1 MMIRTTL
8 TAAALAMLLVSP
20 AWADDDQDRGV
31 NDRYEHRYDR
41 NDRNDRK
48 DDRQDDS
55 RDDRWRD
62 DNDSN
67 RGRTDDDR
75 DGRRDDDRR
84 RHDDWRDHDNW
95 RRDGWRYD
103 RGRDDNNWSR
113 GRDRRYAPPDRYR
126 ADYGYRYGY
135 ELAWRDWD
143 RHGRHDRRWHRR
155 PESRYRFDFGYLSG
169 YEAGWR
175 DAEYYFGYGYR
186 PSYWSR
192 DPYGSWF
199 FSFSLSG

>member
-20 AWADDDQDRGV
+20 AWADDDQERGV
-31 NDRYEHRYDR
+31 NDRYEHRY
-41 NDRNDRK
+41 
-48 DDRQDDS
+48 
-55 RDDRWRD
+55 
-62 DNDSN
+62 
-67 RGRTDDDR
+67 DR

-186 PSYWSR
+186 PRYWSR
-192 DPYGSWF
+192 DPYGSCF